1 MIWGV
6 PLFLETSISM
16 QDFWTINTSTPPPTS
31 FNELQPDSHLPSV
44 AVPLWRIAWRRPW
57 WIFFPRETAGDKK
70 NTPNN
75 KNQDEMWMILLER
88 CDFLLLEFKVAEN
101 TRLFLGHFF
110 VLWEKIIACIFACF
124 FFNSNFFATGFLF
137 ASRCALLLSWGLV
150 KQFGVPSSYLP
161 KGGWSPI
168 SMGEYES
175 VNIFLWLQ
183 GLHDIR
189 GSLKK
194 AGNSWAQWN
203 VTNFFSEPRVRN
215 GRPASSDCLRHAESR
230 KMHPTHLDAVP
241 S

>member
-1 MIWGV
+1 
-6 PLFLETSISM
+6 M
-16 QDFWTINTSTPPPTS
+16 QDSWTIKTSTHPPTG
-31 FNELQPDSHLPSV
+31 FNKLQPFPPAIRGSSTLADRFAKAMAAFTS
-44 AVPLWRIAWRRPW
+44 WR
-57 WIFFPRETAGDKK
+57 WIFFPPGNGRGQKNNAKQDKSGWW
-70 NTPNN
+70 
-75 KNQDEMWMILLER
+75 DVD
-88 CDFLLLEFKVAEN
+88 DFFLRDAIFYCFEFKVKEN
-101 TRLFLGHFF
+101 SFF
-110 VLWEKIIACIFACF
+110 VVVTIYFCGIKSRHVACIFACF
-124 FFNSNFFATGFLF
+124 FFNSNFFATGSLF
-137 ASRCALLLSWGLV
+137 ASRCALLLFFLRLPKWVGLV

-215 GRPASSDCLRHAESR
+215 GRPASSDCLRHAESGT
-230 KMHPTHLDAVP
+230 KCSQHI
-241 S
+241 